1 MSRLSDFKHGR
12 GRRVS
17 RGLRVPVSQVK
28 NLRPAMSRNAAFALI
43 FCLSAG
49 SLFAQE
55 QPAKTTTSEKTKEMF
70 ERALSRAESA
80 TAISHQIKDVFA
92 RAAKAVVKIH
102 GVDEHSEICGT
113 GFFIDPT
120 GTLYTAYTVG
130 GEAEN
135 FTIEFGGKKYPARQ
149 LLADIRSGT
158 AMLKIDEATPALPI
172 GKSEQLEV
180 ATPVVSIGFPLDLP
194 ETPNFGM
201 VAGFDRKYLGR
212 YFSTTHMRLNLPSQR
227 GEAGAPLLNM
237 KGEVVGIVVSSLENN
252 SACYAVPIEA
262 AEKIRGDFMRF
273 GEARHGWI
281 GINVSMAHQPVEG
294 SLAEMTQIMEDTPAA
309 RSGIKAGD
317 ILLQVGRKKVTQPED
332 VLDASFFIT
341 AGDVVPIIVMR
352 GNQKLT
358 FSVQATMHP
367 ASRTGLLLAAPG
379 TPAMNQ
385 QAIPLSLGSDVPP
398 TP

>member
-1 MSRLSDFKHGR
+1 MSLLSDSKR
-12 GRRVS
+12 GIVA
-17 RGLRVPVSQVK
+17 L
-28 NLRPAMSRNAAFALI
+28 ALI
-43 FCLSAG
+43 FCSGG
-49 SLFAQE
+49 SLLFAQE
-55 QPAKTTTSEKTKEMF
+55 KSAAPTTDQTKELL
-70 ERALSRAESA
+70 ERAVAQAESTA
-80 TAISHQIKDVFA
+80 AISHQLKDIFQ

-130 GEAEN
+130 GEAGN

-252 SACYAVPIEA
+252 ASCYALPIEA
-262 AEKIRGDFMRF
+262 AEKIRGDYMRF
-273 GEARHGWI
+273 GEVRHGWI
-281 GINVSMAHQPVEG
+281 GINVSEAPKPVEG
-294 SLAEMTQIMEDTPAA
+294 SRAEMTQIMEGTPAA
-309 RSGIKAGD
+309 GSGIKPGD
-317 ILLQVGRKKVTQPED
+317 ILLQVGRKKVTEPED

-341 AGDVVPIIVMR
+341 AGDNVPITVMR

-358 FSVQATMHP
+358 FNVQAETHP
-367 ASRTGLLLAAPG
+367 ASQHPPLIAAP
-379 TPAMNQ
+379 TMN
-385 QAIPLSLGSDVPP
+385 QAIPLKLDSEAQRAP
-398 TP
+398 